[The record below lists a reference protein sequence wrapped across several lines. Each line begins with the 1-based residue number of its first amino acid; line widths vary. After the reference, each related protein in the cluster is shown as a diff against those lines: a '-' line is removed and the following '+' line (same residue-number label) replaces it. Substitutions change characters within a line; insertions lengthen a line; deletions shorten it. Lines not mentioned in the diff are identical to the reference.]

1 MFFPA
6 LIYTILQA
14 ASCKFLKSNLVYI
27 KSFRVELQGQEEY
40 YITAMESAL
49 EFLSDLK
56 QSDLKMSE
64 REAQNFDRI
73 CNG

>member
-1 MFFPA
+1 
-6 LIYTILQA
+6 LQA
-14 ASCKFLKSNLVYI
+14 ANCKFLKSNLVYI

-56 QSDLKMSE
+56 QSDLKMS
-64 REAQNFDRI
+64 
-73 CNG
+73 

>member
-1 MFFPA
+1 M
-6 LIYTILQA
+6 
-14 ASCKFLKSNLVYI
+14 YI

>member
-1 MFFPA
+1 LFFPA

-14 ASCKFLKSNLVYI
+14 ANCKFLKSNLVYI